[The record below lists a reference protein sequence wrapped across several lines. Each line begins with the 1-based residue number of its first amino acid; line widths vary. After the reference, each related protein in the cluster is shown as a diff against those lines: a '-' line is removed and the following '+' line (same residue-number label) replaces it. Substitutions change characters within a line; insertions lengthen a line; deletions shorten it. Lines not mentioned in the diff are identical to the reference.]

1 MTWLCTSVKD
11 DVCKKYKEKL
21 FQSCENRNK
30 KLHSGL
36 ASLLGSFQTQI
47 YLLQFFSFPKK
58 YILKSQRKSKYQA
71 WLYQISNIR
80 LIGGKKPCMR
90 FMRALRRTSVQ
101 SDTKEHAEGQ
111 AALERVEVA
120 MGERWTDVKK
130 IKQKLTIVN
139 GNILGKRTT
148 NVMPWGLIWGLILPP

>member
-21 FQSCENRNK
+21 FQSCENRNE

-58 YILKSQRKSKYQA
+58 YILKSQSQ
-71 WLYQISNIR
+71 NIR
-80 LIGGKKPCMR
+80 LDFIRLVTPDSLVGK
-90 FMRALRRTSVQ
+90 S
-101 SDTKEHAEGQ
+101 HA
-111 AALERVEVA
+111 
-120 MGERWTDVKK
+120 
-130 IKQKLTIVN
+130 
-139 GNILGKRTT
+139 
-148 NVMPWGLIWGLILPP
+148 

>member
-71 WLYQISNIR
+71 
-80 LIGGKKPCMR
+80 
-90 FMRALRRTSVQ
+90 
-101 SDTKEHAEGQ
+101 
-111 AALERVEVA
+111 
-120 MGERWTDVKK
+120 
-130 IKQKLTIVN
+130 
-139 GNILGKRTT
+139 
-148 NVMPWGLIWGLILPP
+148 